1 MITTAIIVAA
11 GRGIRM
17 GETIPKQYLMLAG
30 HPIICHTL
38 TAFNA
43 CDAIDRMVW
52 VVPEADLDF
61 CRQNILPQATVTKP
75 VHLVP
80 GGKERQESVYQGL
93 LTLGPESD
101 NLVVIHDGVRPLIRS
116 DQITACIRVA
126 QKKHACI
133 VGLPATDTLKQVSD
147 SGSILSTLDRKHIWM
162 AQTPQVF
169 RHALIRSAH
178 ESAIDKQITMTDDAA
193 LIEPMDIPV
202 YFIQGTPYN
211 IKITTKADLQLA
223 EAILTCRLVQSLFY
237 T

>member
-11 GRGIRM
+11 GRGLRM

-43 CDAIDRMVW
+43 CESIDQIIW
-52 VVPEADLDF
+52 VLPEADLDF
-61 CRQNILPQATVTKP
+61 CRQHILPQAIVTKP
-75 VHLVP
+75 VHLVA

-93 LTLGPESD
+93 LALGAESD
-101 NLVVIHDGVRPLIRS
+101 NLVAIHDGVRPLIRS
-116 DQITACIRVA
+116 DQMTACIRTA
-126 QKKHACI
+126 QKSDACI
-133 VGLPATDTLKQVSD
+133 LGLPATDTLKQVSD
-147 SGSILSTLDRKHIWM
+147 SGSILSTLDRKRIWM

-169 RHALIRSAH
+169 RHALIRNAH
-178 ESAIDKQITMTDDAA
+178 ESAIDNQITLTDDAA
-193 LIEPMDIPV
+193 LIEKMDIPV

-223 EAILTCRLVQSLFY
+223 EAILTCRLVQPLFS
-237 T
+237 